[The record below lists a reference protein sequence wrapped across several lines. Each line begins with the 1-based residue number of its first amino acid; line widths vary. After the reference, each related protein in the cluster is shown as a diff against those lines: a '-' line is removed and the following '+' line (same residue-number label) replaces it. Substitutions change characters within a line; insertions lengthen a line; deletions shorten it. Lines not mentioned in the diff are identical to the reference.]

1 VSPTAQVI
9 RREGARG
16 VRWHVRFRWRPSD
29 ARARHFAVFP
39 RERDAKVAAGWV
51 ATELAHGRYPDR
63 GRYFAE
69 PDAHV
74 TLIEAHDAWVAG
86 RRHEVGPASEKMARQ
101 ARATYDVLGRMA
113 PDAIRVPDVRAWVAR
128 LAAEGRAPGT
138 IGAYRSVLRQVLDSA
153 DLDHPNPARD
163 PRVRLPRL
171 DEEIA
176 DPPSYAH
183 VWAMTAEIAEKHV
196 DLFTFLERTGLRIT
210 EALTLTW
217 GDVDWRDRLVRVRGG
232 KTRAARRWVPLVGG
246 GHGVLW
252 KVPPD
257 ERHPEA
263 PLFPGLTSNSMRSAM
278 RLACEKA
285 GIPTYTP
292 HDLRHRY
299 TSLLVMA
306 GVPAPLV
313 GRIVGH
319 RRVSVTLDTYAHV
332 LMDEPRD
339 RLAELRRAAFTVPGA
354 REIAA
359 PSQPLGAYSVPS
371 SPDEEV

>member
-74 TLIEAHDAWVAG
+74 TLLEAHDAWVAG

-171 DEEIA
+171 EEEVA
-176 DPPSYAH
+176 DPPSCAH
-183 VWAMTAEIAEKHV
+183 YRLMVGAVADRHHSLLI
-196 DLFTFLERTGLRIT
+196 LLERTGLRIT
-210 EALTLTW
+210 EALTLAW
-217 GDVDWRDRLVRVRGG
+217 GDVDWQDDLLRVRSG
-232 KTRAARRWVPLVGG
+232 KTRAARRWVPMLPVVRANLSRVPMDDRVG
-246 GHGVLW
+246 
-252 KVPPD
+252 PI
-257 ERHPEA
+257 
-263 PLFPGLTSNSMRSAM
+263 FPGLTSNSMRSAM

-354 REIAA
+354 REIVPEAA
-359 PSQPLGAYSVPS
+359 A
-371 SPDEEV
+371 EEVTDA